1 MESGNLFKLS
11 KNCEVGWAVGD
22 AAAESYL
29 KAAECDEKAKE
40 SPAEMFQEAANC
52 MKKINN
58 FDYVKLID
66 RAIQEY
72 CKARRIST
80 VSKY

>member
-1 MESGNLFKLS
+1 
-11 KNCEVGWAVGD
+11 
-22 AAAESYL
+22 
-29 KAAECDEKAKE
+29 
-40 SPAEMFQEAANC
+40 MFQEAANC